1 MLNDCS
7 MTQVAGIVASC
18 VGIEAP
24 ADADAAYPLPGE
36 LMRAAGFDRAERALL
51 YCPDAVAQW
60 LYQRHTSWF
69 APVLAQAPLA
79 LPVRTMLPSVTPV
92 CFGTMFTGVTPHVH
106 GIECYDKHVLAQ
118 DSLFDALVRAGK
130 RVALVAVA
138 DSSFDILFSDR
149 GIDRFILPYDG
160 EVNACA
166 RELIEADEHDVVVVY
181 NQEFDDV
188 MHATYPES
196 KPALEAL
203 RHHIDAFGE
212 LARVAGTA
220 WAHRDHMVAWLPD
233 HGVHIADNGH
243 GMHGSDRED
252 DLNTL
257 HFYGFRSAR
266 SGGRDRGTDKQGVR

>member
-7 MTQVAGIVASC
+7 MTRVTATLAGAL
-18 VGIEAP
+18 GIDPPAEA
-24 ADADAAYPLPGE
+24 DSAYPLVGD
-36 LMRAAGFDRAERALL
+36 LMRAAGASTAERALI

-60 LYQRHTSWF
+60 LYQRYTSWY
-69 APVLAQAPLA
+69 APVLAHAPLA
-79 LPVRTMLPSVTPV
+79 LPVRTVLPSVTPV

-149 GIDRFILPYDG
+149 AIDRFILPYDD
-160 EVNACA
+160 EVNARA
-166 RELIEADEHDVVVVY
+166 RELIEADEHDVIVVY

-196 KPALEAL
+196 KTALEAL
-203 RHHIDAFGE
+203 RHHIAAFDA
-212 LARVAGTA
+212 LAQTAERA
-220 WAHRDHMVAWLPD
+220 WAARDALVCWLPD

-243 GMHGSDRED
+243 GQHGSDRED

-257 HFYGFRSAR
+257 HFYGIHPAR
-266 SGGRDRGTDKQGVR
+266 AAHGDAAA

>member
-7 MTQVAGIVASC
+7 MTQVAAGIAGC
-18 VGIEAP
+18 LGIEP
-24 ADADAAYPLPGE
+24 PVDAERAYPLVGD
-36 LMRAAGFDRAERALL
+36 LMRARGVERVERALL
-51 YCPDAVAQW
+51 FCPDAVALW
-60 LYQRHTSWF
+60 LYQRYTSWY
-69 APVLAQAPLA
+69 APVLAEAPVA

-92 CFGTMFTGVTPHVH
+92 CFGTMFTGVTPYVH
-106 GIECYDKHVLAQ
+106 GIECYDKHILAQ

-149 GIDRFILPYDG
+149 TIDRFILPYDG
-160 EVNACA
+160 DVNAKA

-196 KPALEAL
+196 KRALEAL
-203 RHHIDAFGE
+203 EHHIAAFGE
-212 LARVAGTA
+212 LAGLARTA
-220 WAHRDHMVAWLPD
+220 WAHHDRMVAWLPD

-243 GMHGSDRED
+243 GQHGSDRED

-257 HFYGFRSAR
+257 HFYGFAPAAR
-266 SGGRDRGTDKQGVR
+266 A

>member
-7 MTQVAGIVASC
+7 MTQVAGTIAALMGV
-18 VGIEAP
+18 EAP
-24 ADADAAYPLPGE
+24 AAAAEAYPLPHA
-36 LMRAAGFDRAERALL
+36 LMTASGIDRAERALIF
-51 YCPDAVAQW
+51 CPDAVAMW
-60 LYQRHTSWF
+60 LYQRYTSWY
-69 APVLAQAPLA
+69 APVLAHAPLA
-79 LPVRTMLPSVTPV
+79 LPVRTVLPSVTPV

-118 DSLFDALVRAGK
+118 DSLFDAFVRAGK

-149 GIDRFILPYDG
+149 AIDRHILPYDG
-160 EVNACA
+160 EVNERAK
-166 RELIEADEHDVVVVY
+166 ELIEADEHDVIVVY
-181 NQEFDDV
+181 NQQFDDV

-203 RHHIDAFGE
+203 RRHIAAFDE
-212 LARVAGTA
+212 LASVADAA
-220 WAHRDHMVAWLPD
+220 WAAHDRLVAWLPD

-243 GMHGSDRED
+243 GQHGSDREG

-257 HFYGFRSAR
+257 HFYGFSPAR
-266 SGGRDRGTDKQGVR
+266 RA